1 MSANLYLYNFLN
13 QMIFAVL
20 LVIGVILVLLGM
32 VQGVKG
38 CSKAIFTLGL
48 GTVLIVFALLSSIGL
63 GQSAFYPSLSDLQS
77 SLTLKNASSSYY
89 TLSVMAYVS
98 LLVPFVLAY
107 IIYVW
112 NAMDKVKITREEIAN
127 DDHAY

>member
-1 MSANLYLYNFLN
+1 ML
-13 QMIFAVL
+13 
-20 LVIGVILVLLGM
+20 
-32 VQGVKG
+32 
-38 CSKAIFTLGL
+38 FTH
-48 GTVLIVFALLSSIGL
+48 
-63 GQSAFYPSLSDLQS
+63 SLSDLQS